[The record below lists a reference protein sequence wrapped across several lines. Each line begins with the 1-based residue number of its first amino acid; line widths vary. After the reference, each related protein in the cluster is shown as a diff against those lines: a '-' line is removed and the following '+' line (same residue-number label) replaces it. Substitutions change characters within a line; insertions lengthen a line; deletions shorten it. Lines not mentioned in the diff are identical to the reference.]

1 MFDTSLNH
9 FKSVAT
15 HDFFVLP
22 ADQNYFLARF
32 TRIYGFAGEF
42 WWQSLQAIEKY
53 LKAGLLLNG
62 VSVKKSKGHEI
73 FALWEEHSSIFGE
86 LAVTSF
92 VKPALLHDDFWR
104 PQTVGDF
111 IHDVETQGQP
121 DSRYGLVSH
130 REQMDDL
137 FKLDQLVFELRRRT
151 IGLDW
156 IVGRDWPENE
166 LEEYKDRTYR
176 DVILEKPDYQVRPI
190 IPPKAT
196 LNVGGDDITDLFH
209 SWNFAF
215 SRGPEDLSRKP
226 TANLIPM
233 LSTTNAHPFQLIEA
247 LNLQKMIGP
256 PVNERIQWLLDSIKL
271 PRSMVAEL
279 KRRLKDEHA

>member
-32 TRIYGFAGEF
+32 TRIHGFAGEF

-62 VSVKKSKGHEI
+62 VSVKKSRGHEI
-73 FALWEEHSSIFGE
+73 FALWEEHSSILGE

-92 VKPALLHDDFWR
+92 VMPALLHDDFWR

-111 IHDVETQGQP
+111 IHDVETQRQP

-137 FKLDQLVFELRRRT
+137 FKLDQLVVELRRCT

-190 IPPKAT
+190 IPPTAT

-233 LSTTNAHPFQLIEA
+233 LSFTNSSLFYYF
-247 LNLQKMIGP
+247 
-256 PVNERIQWLLDSIKL
+256 
-271 PRSMVAEL
+271 
-279 KRRLKDEHA
+279 RR

>member
-1 MFDTSLNH
+1 M
-9 FKSVAT
+9 
-15 HDFFVLP
+15 
-22 ADQNYFLARF
+22 
-32 TRIYGFAGEF
+32 
-42 WWQSLQAIEKY
+42 
-53 LKAGLLLNG
+53 
-62 VSVKKSKGHEI
+62 
-73 FALWEEHSSIFGE
+73 
-86 LAVTSF
+86 
-92 VKPALLHDDFWR
+92 
-104 PQTVGDF
+104 
-111 IHDVETQGQP
+111 
-121 DSRYGLVSH
+121 
-130 REQMDDL
+130 
-137 FKLDQLVFELRRRT
+137 
-151 IGLDW
+151 
-156 IVGRDWPENE
+156 
-166 LEEYKDRTYR
+166 
-176 DVILEKPDYQVRPI
+176 ILEKPDYQVRPI

-215 SRGPEDLSRKP
+215 SRGPEDLLRKP

>member
-130 REQMDDL
+130 REQKDDL

>member
-73 FALWEEHSSIFGE
+73 FALWEEHSSILGE

-92 VKPALLHDDFWR
+92 VMPALLHDDFWR

-111 IHDVETQGQP
+111 IHDVETQRQP

-137 FKLDQLVFELRRRT
+137 FELDQLVVELRRCT

-233 LSTTNAHPFQLIEA
+233 LSFTNSSLFYYF
-247 LNLQKMIGP
+247 
-256 PVNERIQWLLDSIKL
+256 
-271 PRSMVAEL
+271 
-279 KRRLKDEHA
+279 RR